1 MVKDMKDRLLQ
12 AYKQAPWRVQLQWIG
27 MFLLAVVLVSA
38 IAAVYLSIN
47 SQAAAA
53 GREIQSL
60 ENQISEINKEIAEL
74 TADLA
79 AERSTKKMMSRAKA
93 LGFRLIDPKE
103 AVYLQVPG
111 YDPDAD
117 LVLAPPRMNVISESP
132 VVQSSYKSSLWDW
145 FVENIWN
152 VSSGWS
158 NFSEEAAP

>member
-1 MVKDMKDRLLQ
+1 MKKRLLQ

-27 MFLLAVVLVSA
+27 MFLLAVVLISA

-60 ENQISEINKEIAEL
+60 ENQISEMNKEIAEL
-74 TADLA
+74 TANLA
-79 AERSTKKMMSRAKA
+79 VTRSTEKMMSRAKA
-93 LGFRLIDPKE
+93 LGFRLIDPE
-103 AVYLQVPG
+103 QAVYLQVPG

-117 LVLAPPRMNVISESP
+117 LVLAPPRVNLISESP
-132 VVQSSYKSSLWDW
+132 IVQSSYKSSLWDW

-152 VSSGWS
+152 ISGGWS
-158 NFSEEAAP
+158 NFNEEPTP